1 MVTAPTASDAPD
13 FFLGEATGLL
23 VPAHAD
29 ALAAAGAE
37 FLTRALHAYG
47 SLAPTDRIAR
57 IVRIEPCLIGSTGQ
71 KLFVE
76 VAYAQPENG
85 LATELFVKF
94 SRHFSDPFHDRRRF
108 ELQSEIQF
116 LALSNKPGFPIS
128 VPRPY
133 FADHEP
139 ESGTGVLIV
148 ESIPF
153 GQGAIEPLRAKC
165 MDHQLADPLAHYR
178 AILTALAKLAGAH
191 HAGGL
196 SPELERF
203 FPFDAAEAIDED
215 PIPYSEAELR
225 ALVADYADFA
235 AACPQL
241 FPASLR
247 TADFIARLEGN
258 VIAVARRQRDI
269 RRHLHEDPRFVALT
283 HFNPNID
290 NAWFWRDGTGELVCG
305 LFDWQR
311 ARQMNVGYA
320 LWGGLC
326 GAGQQIWTG
335 HLHELLAGFVEQFHA
350 SGGPLLPIETLTDHL
365 HLYAATIGIAGLL
378 NAPAMIRS
386 RLPDIDK
393 VSGPLDPV
401 LLENEGARCFLHVF
415 TIFLGFWDMH
425 DFSTRLDAILAGI
438 PAGEPGGAAPI
449 NEH

>member
-1 MVTAPTASDAPD
+1 MTGPLDPGVPD
-13 FFLGEATGLL
+13 VFRGEATGLL

-29 ALAAAGAE
+29 ALAATGAE
-37 FLTRALHAYG
+37 FLTRAFHAYG
-47 SLAPTDRIAR
+47 SLAPDDRVAR

-76 VAYAQPENG
+76 VAYEQPGNG

-108 ELQSEIQF
+108 EMQSEIQF
-116 LALSNKPGFPIS
+116 MTLSNKPGFPIS
-128 VPRPY
+128 VPRSY

-153 GQGAIEPLRAKC
+153 GRGAIEPLRAKC
-165 MDHQLADPLAHYR
+165 MDHELADPLAHYQ
-178 AILTALAKLAGAH
+178 AILTALARLAGAH
-191 HAGGL
+191 HAGRL
-196 SPELERF
+196 SPEVETC
-203 FPFDAAEAIDED
+203 FPFDAAEAVDED
-215 PIPYSEAELR
+215 PIPYSEGELR
-225 ALVADYADFA
+225 TLVADFAGFA

-241 FPASLR
+241 FPAPLR
-247 TADFIARLEGN
+247 SADFIARLERN

-290 NAWFWRDGTGELVCG
+290 NAWFWRDVAGELACG

-326 GAGQQIWTG
+326 CAGQDIWTD
-335 HLHELLAGFVEQFHA
+335 HLHALLAGFVQELHA
-350 SGGPLLPIETLTDHL
+350 CGGPLLPIGTLTDHL
-365 HLYAATIGIAGLL
+365 HLYAATMGIAGLL

-386 RLPDIDK
+386 RLPDIEK

-401 LLENEGARCFLHVF
+401 LLGNEGARCFLHVF
-415 TIFLGFWDMH
+415 TVFLGFWDMH
-425 DFSTRLDAILAGI
+425 DFGTRLDGILAGI
-438 PAGEPGGAAPI
+438 PAGEPADAARI